1 MSTLDILIDLNGNLH
16 KSAERLDAI
25 RDGFFVFLRRMKKKL
40 LVVDD
45 HEIVRKGVINY
56 LKGFFT
62 SMEFLEASNMS
73 ETINLIEREKPD
85 LIILD
90 LNLPDSNAEIL
101 VIQVK
106 KTAPQASIVI
116 FSMFPEDVMKKPMA
130 KLGINQYVNKGS
142 HLAKLK
148 DAVNWELNHYQKT
161 RERIKKEKEPSNPF
175 AELSPQEL
183 SVMFALLE
191 GHTNKSISNQLQIGQ
206 STVATYKQRILEKLS
221 VSSTAEMIKLAV
233 QFNLYHLSDRSD

>member
-1 MSTLDILIDLNGNLH
+1 MIDLNGNLH

-73 ETINLIEREKPD
+73 ETISLIELEKPD

-90 LNLPDSNAEIL
+90 LNLPDSNAEGL
-101 VIQVK
+101 VLQVK
-106 KTAPQASIVI
+106 KASQHSPIVV
-116 FSMFPEDVMKKPMA
+116 FSMFPEDVMKKPMTQ
-130 KLGINQYVNKGS
+130 LGISQYVNKGS
-142 HLAKLK
+142 NLAKLK
-148 DAVNWELNHYQKT
+148 DAVNWELNNHQKT
-161 RERIKKEKEPSNPF
+161 RQDIKKEKEPSNPF
-175 AELSPQEL
+175 AVLSPQEL

-191 GHTNKSISNQLQIGQ
+191 GHTNKSISKQLQIGQ
-206 STVATYKQRILEKLS
+206 STVATYKQRILEKLM

-233 QFNLYHLSDRSD
+233 QFNLYHLSGR